1 MTHPSDRHALP
12 AGRSNDD
19 PGGDPRTPRENDNAA
34 RDRAALDPQHTST
47 RSMSRFAGEALRCL
61 YQHRLL
67 SSGQLQ
73 RLLAP
78 QVPRESSYL
87 RGQLRL
93 LLRAGLAGVVT
104 APTPAREYLWFATDA
119 GADLVESSG
128 ELVTRGYRMDA
139 IKADGSL
146 QKHMLAVAETGLA
159 FVTHARLLGH
169 DCGPLDWVPEV
180 AHRTR
185 DGMHRR
191 FDDDHL
197 VADAVLHYVA
207 DAAGARTQYSV
218 FIEVDRAT
226 MTVAR
231 LAGKLVQYA
240 RYLQYVPAGAAGRTG
255 GSTGGRE
262 AWRYRY
268 PRFPRLL
275 IVLTGAG
282 DEQLQRRAADLRAY
296 AAALPQLLALHDEV
310 VGVTTLDRL
319 KDDGPFGPIVI
330 PILGDGSSPSALLG
344 SARHAA

>member
-1 MTHPSDRHALP
+1 MTRPPDRQALP
-12 AGRSNDD
+12 AGRSTDDD
-19 PGGDPRTPRENDNAA
+19 PRGDPPTRGEI
-34 RDRAALDPQHTST
+34 DRADPDPRHASIS
-47 RSMSRFAGEALRCL
+47 SMSRFAGEALRCL

-78 QVPRESSYL
+78 QVPRESTYL
-87 RGQLRL
+87 KRQLRL
-93 LLRAGLAGVVT
+93 LLLAGLAGVVT
-104 APTPAREYLWFATDA
+104 APTPAREYLWFATEA

-128 ELVTRGYRMDA
+128 ELVARGYRMDA
-139 IKADGSL
+139 TKADGSL

-159 FVTHARLLGH
+159 FVAHARLLGH
-169 DCGPLDWVPEV
+169 ECGPLDWVPEV

-240 RYLQYVPAGAAGRTG
+240 RYLQYVPAGDAGR
-255 GSTGGRE
+255 TGGRE

-296 AAALPQLLALHDEV
+296 AAALPQLLPLHDEV

-330 PILGDGSSPSALLG
+330 PILGDDSSPSALFG